1 MTAMTMRAV
10 PDGNG
15 GFRHVPTPFVPTIVA
30 KGKGKAKRVTPPD
43 PIVTSG
49 ESGAEQ
55 LRLGI
60 ERLERLHEERNGI
73 SEDIRDVEA
82 ELKGTGFD
90 IKGIRAIIALR
101 KTEKHHRDEFEAI
114 LETYKSALGLA

>member
-1 MTAMTMRAV
+1 MT
-10 PDGNG
+10 N
-15 GFRHVPTPFVPTIVA
+15 
-30 KGKGKAKRVTPPD
+30 
-43 PIVTSG
+43 G

-60 ERLERLHEERNGI
+60 ERIERLHEERNGI
-73 SEDIRDVEA
+73 NEDIRDVEA
-82 ELKGTGFD
+82 ELKSTGFD

>member
-15 GFRHVPTPFVPTIVA
+15 GFRHVATPFVPTIVS
-30 KGKGKAKRVTPPD
+30 KGKAKKKATPPD
-43 PIVTSG
+43 PIVTNG

-55 LRLGI
+55 LRLLI
-60 ERLERLHEERNGI
+60 ERIERIEEEEKGI
-73 SEDIRDVEA
+73 KDDKKDVYAEA
-82 ELKGTGFD
+82 KATGWD
-90 IKGIRAIIALR
+90 VKGIRTIIALR

-114 LETYKSALGLA
+114 LDTYKSALGLI

>member
-15 GFRHVPTPFVPTIVA
+15 GFLHVPTPFVPTIV
-30 KGKGKAKRVTPPD
+30 GKGKAKKKAIPPD
-43 PIVTSG
+43 PIVTNG

-73 SEDIRDVEA
+73 NEDIRDVEG
-82 ELKGTGFD
+82 ELKSTGFD

-101 KTEKHHRDEFEAI
+101 KTEKHTRDEFEAI

>member
-15 GFRHVPTPFVPTIVA
+15 GFRHVPTPFVPTIV
-30 KGKGKAKRVTPPD
+30 GKSKAKKKPTPPD
-43 PIVTSG
+43 PIVTNG

-73 SEDIRDVEA
+73 GDDIRDVEA
-82 ELKGTGFD
+82 ELKSTGFD
-90 IKGIRAIIALR
+90 IKGVRAIIALR
-101 KTEKHHRDEFEAI
+101 KTEKHTRDENEAI
-114 LETYKSALGLA
+114 LQTYKSALGLD

>member
-1 MTAMTMRAV
+1 MNAMTMRAV

-15 GFRHVPTPFVPTIVA
+15 GFRHVPTPFVPVVV
-30 KGKGKAKRVTPPD
+30 GKGKKKQVPAD
-43 PIVTSG
+43 PIKTNG

-60 ERLERLHEERNGI
+60 ERLERLHEERAGI
-73 SEDIRDVEA
+73 SDDIRDVEA

-90 IKGIRAIIALR
+90 IKGIRAIITLR
-101 KTEKHHRDEFEAI
+101 KQEKHHRDEFEGI
-114 LETYKSALGLA
+114 LETYKIALGLD